1 MTAEIR
7 KKVEEARRAAED
19 EMGFTVTDEFAE
31 EILEL
36 CKRKCVC
43 AGKDED
49 YLPIMYRFELPMKV
63 QAYALNKV
71 SETMQKIKKEVEEYV
86 RDLPPVTV
94 SPAMP

>member
-1 MTAEIR
+1 MTAEIK

-19 EMGFTVTDEFAE
+19 EIGFTVTDEFAE

-43 AGKDED
+43 AGKNED

-63 QAYALNKV
+63 KAYALNRV
-71 SETMQKIKKEVEEYV
+71 SEAMQKIRKEVDQYV
-86 RDLPPVTV
+86 RDVSSVPV